1 MKQRQ
6 FTFSLLLAA
15 MLLAPQWVQAIEL
28 ELTSAVRYSGQT
40 ANPNP
45 SGVCDEQVAFRCSF
59 TGGRIEEKFE
69 NRDTWTYDWDGKPQE
84 PGVTERVYHAT
95 IRPGERIKAFVGDV
109 KQLITYDDENKK
121 YGYRAEIYIYCRNPQ
136 SANKQGNGRPWE
148 KYVVKDSVVGKS
160 PSAQLSYTVDSE
172 LKEFYV
178 RIFLAKRCRRTWGEQ
193 DWYTMTKCDIRIEY
207 KIEETD
213 MASNDDD
220 DNMDDDD
227 DDDDDDDYYEDDDG
241 AYYEEED
248 IASGSTGFW
257 DYAIPIGVVIV
268 LLGGA
273 AAISSGG
280 NKPEDDKDQRPDRLE
295 MRIYKNF
302 GNTISPAY
310 GKYPIFACIVR
321 IPSGGGEEITD
332 EALTAQIQITGDDYL
347 RVTGHRM
354 ENEWKCADV
363 EAPEQANVPEK
374 ATVTFSLTNDKG
386 GYVNHVQF
394 YIQPGEVL
402 FGQNNLTLP
411 SGYKKEVRL
420 PFVVVGRDG
429 QKDITASIVPV
440 GGSDSK
446 LSGTYDVQVEWN
458 EKEQMHY
465 AVITDLKQ
473 EDPLDRKP
481 SADVAGKYEQFRLEV
496 EAPNKYGEPIRGA
509 LEFYRYH
516 MGLSLKVGNIGCYI
530 EEYNSA
536 KHLTNK
542 FAATGQDGKTYV
554 PAETKGSLIL
564 YEYDEE
570 NHKILTL
577 APVLTSYKISAID
590 EKKQDLVE
598 KIALQCELTNDGGKD
613 GGRLAVFRCCRATLD
628 APSRIEAKMELIAKH
643 GEREY
648 KLEKKVLLCSQPV
661 RHFGS
666 VDAEMAAIKEDERI
680 GERLIHI
687 QSAIFERGLY
697 SKLFPLEKYIGVMLD
712 GYHADYGYDPAQVKR
727 VRDLYTGV
735 LSGRIEGANGEG
747 AKPMTLAE
755 EVGLFL
761 TVFIENSKK
770 VEESLGFFGRL
781 AVGVCTLGCSE
792 VVFTGLEVVTN
803 MKEYVDKGGDSV
815 WGGFCVGAKVVVREY
830 ITEKLMAKGMEKI
843 GKVAKEAG
851 LTPDALKKAGKEM
864 MEEGKGYLTTLKG
877 KIMKNAIN
885 QSDDAARIAAAEGQT
900 LSKMVSTKPLSQ
912 AEKQLLE
919 ASEFGLAHAK
929 EQVRDLQAAIDLYR
943 MNPHGV
949 GNKEMMNK
957 LILEVQQNKQAMYL
971 LKKADSSM
979 DYVRSKFNTTLQ
991 TIYEN
996 TDDVVMDKLSKG
1008 TGVPRH
1014 KIKKLNATTSEQMQ
1028 LIKGKKV
1035 TMDRDVTYY
1044 WTDDNGVD
1052 HYFSQKNTQAIY
1064 NNEFYEQTLGYRSKV
1079 DGAPGRFAQS
1089 MDQTNIEDVLNHP
1102 ESYGVDLD
1110 NMLKPE
1116 LHKQALLHPDKVADT
1131 VTYKGKEWFRR
1142 GEELMNKSKNIADLT
1157 ERQLMESNAV
1167 SSMMEGL
1174 RQEVKQFD
1182 NFVNPRNIARF
1193 DVNGVNKIP
1202 KKLRIAV
1209 DKARKITDMDSPK
1222 ALVQIKRELE
1232 ALGYTL
1238 DSFAEAM
1245 GQAIKDIG

>member
-1 MKQRQ
+1 MIRRL
-6 FTFSLLLAA
+6 FNYRLLLAA
-15 MLLAPQWVQAIEL
+15 MMLTIPLSAKSIEWDL
-28 ELTSAVRYSGQT
+28 SSYGMGNLTSYHISFSG
-40 ANPNP
+40 
-45 SGVCDEQVAFRCSF
+45 GVIPEKYETYTQYLDE
-59 TGGRIEEKFE
+59 G
-69 NRDTWTYDWDGKPQE
+69 
-84 PGVTERVYHAT
+84 RVYYHNRKFVNCT
-95 IRPGERIKAFVGDV
+95 IKEGETVRGSISNIVGELGQDA
-109 KQLITYDDENKK
+109 LYF
-121 YGYRAEIYIYCRNPQ
+121 RASVAIGVRDPQ
-136 SANKQGNGRPWE
+136 SANTIQTNAAN
-148 KYVVKDSVVGKS
+148 YVALNVGDR
-160 PSAQLSYTVDSE
+160 SASASYTVGKGVKD
-172 LKEFYV
+172 LYV
-178 RIFLAKRCRRTWGEQ
+178 SIDLWEYYKGYPDPIPYPKCMFTINYKVEQ
-193 DWYTMTKCDIRIEY
+193 NAVVD
-207 KIEETD
+207 EEDEGATGD
-213 MASNDDD
+213 ED
-220 DNMDDDD
+220 
-227 DDDDDDDYYEDDDG
+227 EDDED
-241 AYYEEED
+241 EEED
-248 IASGSTGFW
+248 DEEWLEEDNDAANWSGVDDFLIPGAIAL
-257 DYAIPIGVVIV
+257 I
-268 LLGGA
+268 LLGGGA
-273 AAISSGG
+273 TVVHKKKKKKDKKTDGG
-280 NKPEDDKDQRPDRLE
+280 DKPDGAV
-295 MRIYKNF
+295 YKMEVYKEF
-302 GNTISPAY
+302 GNTLSPGYSRQPVYAR
-310 GKYPIFACIVR
+310 IVK
-321 IPSGGGEEITD
+321 IVAGGEPVVEPT
-332 EALTAQIQITGDDYL
+332 LTSMIEITGDEYL
-347 RVTGHRM
+347 RVTNPQMSGA
-354 ENEWKCADV
+354 WKAAYV
-363 EAPEQANVPEK
+363 EAPEQAQLPEEGV
-374 ATVTFSLTNDKG
+374 VTFTLAGDAA
-386 GYVNHVQF
+386 GYINHLHF
-394 YIQPGEVL
+394 NIEAGEVL
-402 FGQNNLTLP
+402 FGQQNLTLP

-429 QKDITASIVPV
+429 QKDITARIVPV
-440 GGSDSK
+440 SGSDPK
-446 LSGTYDVQVEWN
+446 PDGTYDVKVEWS
-458 EKEQMHY
+458 EKDQMHY
-465 AVITDLKQ
+465 AVIRDLKQ

-481 SADVAGKYEQFRLEV
+481 SSGVAGKYESFRLEV
-496 EAPNKYGEPIRGA
+496 EAPNKYGTPIRGS

-516 MGLSLKVGNIGCYI
+516 MGLALKVGNIGCYI
-530 EEYNSA
+530 EEYNGT
-536 KHLTNK
+536 KHRTNK

-577 APVLTSYKISAID
+577 APVLSDYKITAID
-590 EKKQDLVE
+590 EKKQELVE
-598 KIALQCELTNDGGKD
+598 KIALQCELTTDAGQD
-613 GGRLAVFRCCRATLD
+613 GGRLVIFRCCRATLD
-628 APSRIEAKMELIAKH
+628 APSRIEAKMELKAKH
-643 GEREY
+643 GDREY

-661 RHFGS
+661 RHFNS
-666 VDAEMAAIKEDERI
+666 VEEEMAAIKEDKRI

-687 QSAIFERGLY
+687 QTAIYERGLY
-697 SKLFPLEKYIGVMLD
+697 SKLFPLEKYINVMLE
-712 GYHADYGYDPAQVKR
+712 GYDADYGYDPAQVKR

-851 LTPDALKKAGKEM
+851 LTPDALKKAGQEM
-864 MEEGKGYLTTLKG
+864 LEEGKGYLTTLKG

-885 QSDDAARIAAAEGQT
+885 QSDDAARIAASEGEV
-900 LSKMVSTKPLSQ
+900 LSKMVSGKPLTQ

-943 MNPHGV
+943 MNPYGA
-949 GNKEMMNK
+949 GNQEMMNK

-971 LKKADSSM
+971 LKNADSSM

-996 TDDVVMDKLSKG
+996 TDEVVMDKLSKG
-1008 TGVPRH
+1008 TGIPRH
-1014 KIKKLNATTSEQMQ
+1014 KIQKLNATTSEQMK
-1028 LIKGKKV
+1028 LIQGKKV

-1044 WTDDNGVD
+1044 WADDDGVK

-1064 NNEFYEQTLGYRSKV
+1064 NNEFYEQTLGYRAKV
-1079 DGAPGRFAQS
+1079 DGAPGRFAQA

-1110 NMLKPE
+1110 NMLDPK
-1116 LHKQALLHPDKVADT
+1116 LHKSALLNPDKVADT

-1142 GEELMNKSKNIADLT
+1142 GEAFLENSKNITDLT
-1157 ERQLMESNAV
+1157 ERQLMQSQGV
-1167 SSMMEGL
+1167 SSIMEGL

-1193 DVNGVNKIP
+1193 DVNGMNKIP

-1209 DKARKITDMDSPK
+1209 DRARKITDMNSPK
-1222 ALVQIKRELE
+1222 ALVQIERELA